1 MRRGTTPI
9 GIALTL
15 TVLCLS
21 GCGGPAGRDS
31 SSATTG
37 DGKPYAKR
45 TVTDCTGHTSTFR
58 SAPARV
64 TTLTSS
70 VLEMLLSLGLKERI
84 AGIQA
89 VAPGAFRPGLQRTA
103 EDLPKLS
110 GEYKP
115 KSYAPVQKEQLLNVQ
130 PDLAVGGW
138 SSNFDAGLGALSQSQ
153 LTERKINSY
162 YAFSTSCDTASKAP
176 VTDFSSVYKD
186 LDNYGRIFDVK
197 PRSDA
202 LVSRMQEKIAAV
214 RDQVRSAKPVSVFGF
229 EYEEGTQTPYA
240 QGNRTLAHAVITQAG
255 GKNIFSDLDGTYDK
269 VSWEQIADRNPDAI
283 AIVVYGKDTKAEYQ
297 KVVNEAERFLED
309 FEPLAGV
316 TAVKERRFIPVT
328 YEEYAIGS
336 VRNAD
341 AVAGLARE
349 LHPGLV
355 D

>member
-9 GIALTL
+9 AAALAL
-15 TVLCLS
+15 AVLCLS

-31 SSATTG
+31 SPAAAT
-37 DGKPYAKR
+37 DGEPYAKR

-58 SAPARV
+58 AAPARV
-64 TTLTSS
+64 ATVTSS
-70 VLEMLLSLGLKERI
+70 VLEMLLSLGLKDRI

-89 VAPGAFRPGLQRTA
+89 VAPGAFRPGLERVA
-103 EDLPKLS
+103 DGLHKLS

-130 PDLAVGGW
+130 PDLVVGGW
-138 SSNFDAGLGALSQSQ
+138 SSNFDAGLGALSQAQ
-153 LTERKINSY
+153 LTERDIDSY
-162 YAFSTSCDTASKAP
+162 YAFSTSCEAASKAP
-176 VTDFSSVYKD
+176 VTDFASVYKD

-197 PRSDA
+197 AESDA
-202 LVSRMQEKIAAV
+202 LVSGMREKVASV
-214 RDQVRSAKPVSVFGF
+214 RERVGSAEPVSVFGF

-255 GKNIFSDLDGTYDK
+255 GKNIFADLDSTYEK
-269 VSWEQIADRNPDAI
+269 VSWEQVADRNPDAI
-283 AIVVYGKDTKAEYQ
+283 AIVVYGKDTKAEFDE
-297 KVVNEAERFLED
+297 VVNEAEKFLDD

-328 YEEYAIGS
+328 YEEYAVGS

-355 D
+355 G